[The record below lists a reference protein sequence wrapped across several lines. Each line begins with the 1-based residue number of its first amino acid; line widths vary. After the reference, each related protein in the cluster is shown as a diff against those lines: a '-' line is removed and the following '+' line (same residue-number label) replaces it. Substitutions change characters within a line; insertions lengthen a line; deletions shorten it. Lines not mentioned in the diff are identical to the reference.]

1 MGLSAEIRQQLI
13 NSFKTE
19 QSEHIQKINQGLLT
33 LEKNP
38 VIPEQQVILKEIFR
52 EAHSLKGAAR
62 AVGVT
67 IVESLGHALEDI
79 LLAGKEGRLIFSPEL
94 FDLLYQALDA
104 VELVMTQLETGN
116 STPPSAVLQLLARLE
131 AASNLAASG
140 QPQQTPEISQ
150 AAVQVSSQDLTGLA
164 HLSARDTSPEIEQ
177 TGSQVQNQ
185 VPSLSDAAQPAGATI
200 QYPQGKMSL
209 TSAKPI
215 APVDET
221 IRVSVSKLDALMA
234 QFSELLNAKIRAEQ
248 RLGEVRQMQAL
259 AADWQKEWQSLRSNY
274 NRLLRNGH
282 KTDHRVV
289 TTDPRVRSLP
299 LGPPTADYRPM
310 TGESKSPTPYSLL
323 PTPYTQKDIAA
334 LVDFLTYNQDR
345 LRAFS
350 AQANTLYRQVAND
363 TLRMSLIIG
372 ELQEEIKRV
381 RMLPLRTITVTFG
394 RMVRDLAREQGKQ
407 ISPTILGGETELD
420 KRILEQIKDPLIHLL
435 RNAVD
440 HGLETP
446 EARRQAGKPAEGQIT
461 LAASQQGHNIVIIM
475 SDDGGGLDL
484 AAIRLAAAR
493 RGLMTLA
500 EAEKLSDAEAANLIF
515 DPGLSTSKIIT
526 DISGRGVGLDVV
538 RQNVEALQ
546 GILDV
551 GSVPGQ
557 GTTFTLTLPLTLT
570 SSHGLL
576 VRSGEQIFALPLTT
590 VERMLHV
597 NGSDIASVS
606 GKEAIT
612 YQHKPVALAR
622 LAELLELPI
631 RTRDSDRVTIVIIA
645 VAEKRL
651 GLIVDDLVG
660 EQEIVIKNMGKQL
673 AKVSGLAGA
682 TVLGS
687 GQVILVLHAA
697 DLVKLAARARTSV
710 TTGPEPRQS
719 TECKTILVVDDSI
732 TTRTLEKNILEAA
745 GYRVRL
751 ATDGE
756 EALAVLVTDGPPNL
770 IVSDINMPRLDG
782 FDLTHRIKQDSRYA
796 DIPVILVTSLDS
808 PADKARG
815 IEVGADAYIVKSR
828 FDQGSLLE
836 TIEQLI

>member
-13 NSFKTE
+13 NNFKAE
-19 QSEHIQKINQGLLT
+19 QSEHIQKINQGLLA

-38 VIPEQQVILKEIFR
+38 AVLEQQDILKEIFR

-67 IVESLGHALEDI
+67 IVESLGHALEEI
-79 LLAGKEGRLIFSPEL
+79 LLNAKEGRLTFSPEL

-104 VELVMTQLETGN
+104 VELVMLQLESGK
-116 STPPSAVLQLLARLE
+116 STPPAAVLELLARLE
-131 AASNLAASG
+131 AASSTAAAS
-140 QPQQTPEISQ
+140 QPEQPTLEPD
-150 AAVQVSSQDLTGLA
+150 AAPA
-164 HLSARDTSPEIEQ
+164 PSPESPELEKPAAADTPRPTEPAGTQ
-177 TGSQVQNQ
+177 APNPL
-185 VPSLSDAAQPAGATI
+185 PSLFELAQPAAATN
-200 QYPQGKMSL
+200 PSL
-209 TSAKPI
+209 TPAKPP
-215 APVDET
+215 APADET

-234 QFSELLNAKIRAEQ
+234 QFSELLSAKIRAEQ
-248 RLGEVRQMQAL
+248 RLAEVRQMQAL
-259 AADWQKEWQSLRSNY
+259 AADWQKEWQSLRSQY

-282 KTDHRVV
+282 KVDR
-289 TTDPRVRSLP
+289 
-299 LGPPTADYRPM
+299 RPA
-310 TGESKSPTPYSLL
+310 TGEAKLSPTYS
-323 PTPYTQKDIAA
+323 PPAVSSINTQPKDIAG
-334 LVDFLTYNQDR
+334 LVDFLTYNQDQ
-345 LRAFS
+345 LRAFN
-350 AQANTLYRQVAND
+350 AQANILYRQLAND
-363 TLRMSLIIG
+363 TLRMSLVIN

-381 RMLPLRTITVTFG
+381 RMLPLRTITATFG

-407 ISPTILGGETELD
+407 INLTILGGETELD
-420 KRILEQIKDPLIHLL
+420 KRVLEQIKDPLIHLL

-446 EARRQAGKPAEGQIT
+446 EARRQAGKPEEGQIT
-461 LAASQQGHNIVIIM
+461 LAASQQGHNIVIIV
-475 SDDGGGLDL
+475 SDDGSGLDL

-493 RGLMTLA
+493 RGLMPLA
-500 EAEKLSDAEAANLIF
+500 EAEKLSDVEAANLIF
-515 DPGLSTSKIIT
+515 DSGLSTSKIIT
-526 DISGRGVGLDVV
+526 DLSGRGVGLDVV

-551 GSVPGQ
+551 SSLPGQ
-557 GTTFTLTLPLTLT
+557 GITFTLTLPLTLA

-576 VRSGEQIFALPLTT
+576 VRSGEQTFALPLTT
-590 VERMLHV
+590 VERMLQI
-597 NGSDIASVS
+597 NSSDISSVS

-612 YQHKPVALAR
+612 YQGKPVALAR
-622 LAELLELPI
+622 LADLLELPLNG
-631 RTRDSDRVTIVIIA
+631 RDPERVTVVIIA

-660 EQEIVIKNMGKQL
+660 EQEIVIKNLGKQL

-697 DLVKLAARARTSV
+697 DLVKLAARTRMRAAVATD
-710 TTGPEPRQS
+710 PEPRQS
-719 TECKTILVVDDSI
+719 AERKTVLVVDDSI
-732 TTRTLEKNILEAA
+732 TTRTLEKNILESA
-745 GYRVRL
+745 GYLVRL

-756 EALAVLVTDGPPNL
+756 EALAALVADGLPHL

-782 FDLTHRIKQDSRYA
+782 FDLTYRVKHDSRYA
-796 DIPVILVTSLDS
+796 NIPVILVTSLDS